1 MKITRRQLRR
11 LINEVVTGESGN
23 RTEFSSDECAMA
35 LGVIDDFRAN
45 ALVVDLDQD
54 GLDFKE
60 KLINCVLTNKGLTP
74 QDLSAEETQMMNM
87 CLDYIDS
94 PKAEMDMLD
103 YARHGRNIAK
113 YGTESGEKSAMR
125 LKRK

>member
-11 LINEVVTGESGN
+11 LINEVVAGESGN

-35 LGVIDDFRAN
+35 LGIIDDYRAN
-45 ALVVDLDQD
+45 ALVVDLPQD
-54 GLDFKE
+54 GLDLKE

-87 CLDYIDS
+87 CLDDIGS
-94 PKAEMDMLD
+94 SKQDMLD
-103 YARHGRNIAK
+103 YAHHGRNIAK
-113 YGTESGEKSAMR
+113 YGTESGEKSAML

>member
-11 LINEVVTGESGN
+11 LINEVVAGESGN

-35 LGVIDDFRAN
+35 LGIIDDYRAN
-45 ALVVDLDQD
+45 ALVVDLPQD

-87 CLDYIDS
+87 CLDDIGS
-94 PKAEMDMLD
+94 SKQDMLD
-103 YARHGRNIAK
+103 YAHHGRNIAK
-113 YGTESGEKSAMR
+113 YGTESGEKSAML